1 MNPSSLET
9 DWLEIGQIV
18 AAQGLKGEVRV
29 YPNSDF
35 PERFEQPGTRWLL
48 RANATQPEAIKLER
62 GRAIAGKGI
71 YVVKL
76 AGVDD
81 RTQAETLRGA
91 KLLVTADDRPSLAEN
106 EFHVSD
112 LIGLEV
118 IDQATQ
124 TPIGTV
130 VSMISAGNDLLEVK
144 RHQPQTHSAS
154 VENATH
160 QQTAPVEPE
169 PSAPQSSAPN
179 TSGPNASGQDFT
191 RRKGK
196 TAQARQKARQQKA
209 PSADA
214 TILIPFVE
222 EIVPI
227 VDLENGQIQ
236 INPPAGL
243 LDI

>member
-1 MNPSSLET
+1 MNPSSQET
-9 DWLEIGQIV
+9 DWLEIGHIV

-29 YPNSDF
+29 YPDSDF

-48 RANATQPEAIKLER
+48 LPNAAQPEPIELER

-76 AGVDD
+76 QGIDD
-81 RTQAETLRGA
+81 RAQAEALRGA
-91 KLLVTADDRPSLAEN
+91 KLFVPANDRPFLAEN

-118 IDQATQ
+118 IEQSTQ
-124 TPIGTV
+124 TSIGTV
-130 VSMISAGNDLLEVK
+130 VAMISAGNDLLEVK
-144 RHQPQTHSAS
+144 RHAAQSETASLDSAVDPAETAEASSESAS
-154 VENATH
+154 
-160 QQTAPVEPE
+160 
-169 PSAPQSSAPN
+169 SASKS
-179 TSGPNASGQDFT
+179 TRDFT
-191 RRKGK
+191 RRKGRI
-196 TAQARQKARQQKA
+196 AKARQQKA
-209 PSADA
+209 KTASAEV
-214 TILIPFVE
+214 TVLIPFVA

>member
-1 MNPSSLET
+1 MNSSSPET
-9 DWLEIGQIV
+9 DWLEIGNIV
-18 AAQGLKGEVRV
+18 AAQGLKGEVRI
-29 YPNSDF
+29 YPESDF

-48 RANATQPEAIKLER
+48 RPNATQPEPIELER

-76 AGVDD
+76 QGVDD
-81 RTQAETLRGA
+81 RAQAEALRGA
-91 KLLVTADDRPSLAEN
+91 KLLVAASDRPVLAEN

-124 TPIGTV
+124 TSSGTV
-130 VSMISAGNDLLEVK
+130 VAMISAGNDLLEVK
-144 RHQPQTHSAS
+144 RHAAQPETASLDSAGDQAERAEASSESAS
-154 VENATH
+154 SVPKSTR
-160 QQTAPVEPE
+160 
-169 PSAPQSSAPN
+169 
-179 TSGPNASGQDFT
+179 DFT
-191 RRKGK
+191 RRKGR
-196 TAQARQKARQQKA
+196 AAKARQQKA
-209 PSADA
+209 KTVSKEI
-214 TILIPFVE
+214 TVLIPFVE

-227 VDLENGQIQ
+227 VDLANGQIQ